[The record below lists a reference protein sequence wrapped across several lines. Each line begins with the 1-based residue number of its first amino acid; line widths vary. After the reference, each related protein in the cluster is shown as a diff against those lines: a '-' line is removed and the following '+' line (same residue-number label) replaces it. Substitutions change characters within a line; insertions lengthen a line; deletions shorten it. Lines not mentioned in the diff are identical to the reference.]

1 MKVDIAVVG
10 AGPAGAAS
18 ALGALREDPS
28 LEVALLDR
36 ARFPRDKACG
46 DGVAPQVI
54 DLLEAAGV
62 RGVTDGL
69 VPVHR
74 LRLTR
79 GTIEVER
86 DMTRPAWVVPR
97 TLFDQRLVAAAAD
110 AGGTVLHHRVR
121 TLQQRRRAVVL
132 DDLEARIVIAA
143 DGAHS
148 TVRRALGHPRGPTA
162 LALRGYA
169 PTSGGRTGAQV
180 ITFGSERQPSYA
192 WSFDRGDG
200 TANVGYGE
208 LLTTRRPA
216 PSRQHLL
223 ERLEHLLPG
232 ASEGASDWRGH
243 PLPLSGWAGPAL
255 GTQRVLLTGD
265 AAGLVNPMTGEGI
278 YYAVATGL
286 LAGRAA
292 AAALRADDGHTAVD
306 RYSRAVRR
314 ELAAHLKHTAVAA
327 RLCLSGRV
335 LDAGIRAASRDQRVF
350 DDLTELGLAKGR
362 ITLPMALALIGS
374 MVGAP
379 TGQPPASTH
388 QKEQPCEY

>member
-1 MKVDIAVVG
+1 MRVDVAIVG

-18 ALGALREDPS
+18 ALGVLREDPS
-28 LEVALLDR
+28 LDVVLLDR

-62 RGVTDGL
+62 NGVTDGL

-74 LRLTR
+74 LRLNR
-79 GTIEVER
+79 GTLEVER
-86 DMTRPAWVVPR
+86 QMARPAWVVPR
-97 TLFDQRLVAAAAD
+97 TLFDQRLVDAAAA
-110 AGGTVLHHRVR
+110 AGGRVLRQRVR
-121 TLQQRRRAVVL
+121 TLRQRGRTVVL
-132 DDLEARIVIAA
+132 DDVLEARIVIAA

-148 TVRRALGHPRGPTA
+148 AVRRALGYPRGPTA

-169 PTSGGRTGAQV
+169 PTSRGRAGVQV
-180 ITFGSERQPSYA
+180 ISFGAERQPSYA

-200 TANVGYGE
+200 LANVGYGE
-208 LLTTRRPA
+208 LLTTRRAA
-216 PSRQHLL
+216 PSRQQLL
-223 ERLEHLLPG
+223 ERLEALLPG
-232 ASEGASDWRGH
+232 TSEGASDWRGH

-255 GTQRVLLTGD
+255 GGQRVLLAGD

-292 AAALRADDGHTAVD
+292 AASLGADDGRTAAG

-314 ELAAHLKHTAVAA
+314 QLAGHLKHTAVAA

-335 LDAGIRAASRDQRVF
+335 LDAGIRAATRDQRVF
-350 DDLTELGLAKGR
+350 DDLTELGLAEGR
-362 ITLPMALALIGS
+362 ITAAMARGLIGS
-374 MVGAP
+374 MVGSLGGR
-379 TGQPPASTH
+379 TPATYQEEES
-388 QKEQPCEY
+388 CGS